1 MKSMVRNETKRKD
14 IFMLL
19 ELQALKRVLWTFG
32 LLFCFAQA
40 VDAARNDVDRSTGG
54 RAVDDRPN
62 VVLIISDDQRWSDY
76 GFMDHP
82 LIETPNLDQ
91 LARQS
96 ALFRHGYVPTA
107 LCRAS
112 LMTLITGRYA
122 FEHRTC
128 GNDPLVRKGTGANAR
143 ELKERVI
150 DNLDRFEPIPQVL
163 GQLGYLSHQSG
174 KWWEGHFSRGG
185 FTHGMTLGLGNTPR
199 GRHGDLGLK
208 IGRQGMEP
216 IEAFLDEAV
225 AEKKRFFL
233 WYAPFLPHTPH
244 NPPERL
250 LKRYADKDLPVPIQ
264 KYAAMCT
271 WFDESC
277 GELIGLLEEKELRSN
292 TLIVYVCD
300 NGWTSTVKGLN
311 APDDWNAPYAPR
323 TKRSPYDGGVRT
335 PMMFNWPGKIKPQD
349 RPERISS
356 LDIYP
361 TILAAAQAPV
371 PSELAGLNLLPY
383 LESGEGIPRQT
394 LYGEAFGHDI
404 QDIDDP
410 ESSLLNRWCIDGDW
424 KLIVSYTDD
433 LQGGSARVRQAHLHP
448 PQLFQLKNDPEEENN
463 VAAQHPERV
472 QQLKQKL
479 QSWYPVEKGLID
491 Q

>member
-1 MKSMVRNETKRKD
+1 
-14 IFMLL
+14 
-19 ELQALKRVLWTFG
+19 
-32 LLFCFAQA
+32 
-40 VDAARNDVDRSTGG
+40 
-54 RAVDDRPN
+54 
-62 VVLIISDDQRWSDY
+62 
-76 GFMDHP
+76 
-82 LIETPNLDQ
+82 
-91 LARQS
+91 
-96 ALFRHGYVPTA
+96 
-107 LCRAS
+107 
-112 LMTLITGRYA
+112 GRYA

-128 GNDPLVRKGTGANAR
+128 GNDPLVRKGAGVNAR
-143 ELKERVI
+143 DLKEKVI
-150 DNLDRFEPIPQVL
+150 GNLDRFEPIPKVL

-174 KWWEGHFSRGG
+174 KWWEGHFQRGG

-216 IEAFLDEAV
+216 IEAFLDEAM

-244 NPPERL
+244 NPPARL
-250 LKRYADKDLPVPIQ
+250 LDRYADKDLPAPIQ

-277 GELIGLLEEKELRSN
+277 GELLQLLEEKKLRSN
-292 TLIVYVCD
+292 TLVVYVCD
-300 NGWTSTVKGLN
+300 NGWTSSVKGVN
-311 APDDWNAPYAPR
+311 VPDDWSAPYAPR

-335 PMMFNWPGKIKPQD
+335 PMMFNWPGRIKPQD

-361 TILAAAQAPV
+361 TVLAAAGAPV
-371 PSELAGLNLLPY
+371 PSDLSGLNLLPY
-383 LESGEGIPRQT
+383 LETGSSIPRQT

-410 ESSLLNRWCIDGDW
+410 ESSLLNRWCIEGDW
-424 KLIVSYTDD
+424 KLIVSYPDD

-448 PQLFQLKNDPEEENN
+448 PQLFQLKNDPEEEDNL
-463 VAAQHPERV
+463 AAKHPERV

-479 QSWYPVEKGLID
+479 QSWYPVEKGLIG